1 MVHRCK
7 NYPTLVPTGQPIDQ
21 VDKEDNTNDSDTANK
36 KVITENESVS
46 GDPEETNATAKFEIP
61 ATGCASSK
69 IPKYI
74 SKSKLKFS
82 IKTEKKSSLIP
93 KPLN

>member
-1 MVHRCK
+1 M
-7 NYPTLVPTGQPIDQ
+7 PTGQPIDQ

-36 KVITENESVS
+36 KVIIENESVS
-46 GDPEETNATAKFEIP
+46 GDPDETNATAKFEIP
-61 ATGCASSK
+61 ANGCASASASSK

-74 SKSKLKFS
+74 SKSKLNFS

>member
-1 MVHRCK
+1 MIQ
-7 NYPTLVPTGQPIDQ
+7 TLPI
-21 VDKEDNTNDSDTANK
+21 K

-46 GDPEETNATAKFEIP
+46 GDPEETDATAKFEIP

-69 IPKYI
+69 IPKFI

-82 IKTEKKSSLIP
+82 IKTGQNDQK
-93 KPLN
+93 

>member
-1 MVHRCK
+1 MIQ
-7 NYPTLVPTGQPIDQ
+7 TLPI
-21 VDKEDNTNDSDTANK
+21 K

-46 GDPEETNATAKFEIP
+46 SVSGDPEETDATAKFEIP

>member
-1 MVHRCK
+1 MIQ
-7 NYPTLVPTGQPIDQ
+7 TLPI
-21 VDKEDNTNDSDTANK
+21 K

-46 GDPEETNATAKFEIP
+46 SVSGDPEETDATAKFEIP

-69 IPKYI
+69 IPKFI

-82 IKTEKKSSLIP
+82 IKTGQNDQK
-93 KPLN
+93 

>member
-1 MVHRCK
+1 M
-7 NYPTLVPTGQPIDQ
+7 PTGQPIDQ

-36 KVITENESVS
+36 KVIIENESVS
-46 GDPEETNATAKFEIP
+46 GDPDETNATAKFEIP
-61 ATGCASSK
+61 ATGCASASSK

-74 SKSKLKFS
+74 SKSKLNFS
-82 IKTEKKSSLIP
+82 IKTEKKSSIIP